1 MDERKQIVH
10 QLNEIDKKLSQLKAE
25 QESLLIERQKLLQ
38 QDEQLLSNNFNQYAP
53 VEDKIELFLSYFK
66 GRPDIYPFRWE
77 SKNGRSG
84 YSPACWNE
92 WQPKICNK
100 PKISCSDCNNQ
111 NFKVPD
117 KNAIFEHLK
126 GIKTIGIYPLLTD
139 NTTYLLAADFDKT
152 DWFESIIAFASSCE
166 TLKIPYILERS
177 RSGNGGH
184 IWIFFS
190 HPVQASDARKLGNA
204 LLSKTMDLYP
214 SLSFDCFDRLFP
226 NQDIMPEGG
235 FGNLIAL
242 PLQFSPR
249 QLGNSVFID
258 KEGLSYSDQW
268 AKLASIEKLSSAQ
281 LSQYLTELI
290 KTSSLI
296 DETTSDDSNNK
307 PWQRSE
313 TLKSGQTE
321 VIEVANCPEKITL
334 VLANQVYIP
343 ISNLPGKITSSLK
356 RCAVFANPEF
366 FKRQA
371 LRFSTIGTSRY
382 ICAAHIES
390 SYLILPRGCL
400 PEIENILS
408 QQKIE
413 IEYDNKRF
421 EGMPLSKIKFNGKL
435 KSQQA
440 KAVTALLDKDNGVF
454 VASTGFG
461 KTVTGLAL
469 IAKRKINTLILVHN
483 RQLAEQW
490 LERIKVF
497 LTNVDVG
504 SLLGGKDKLSYQVDV
519 ATYQSLVSR
528 NGLDIK
534 PAIEQYGQIIIDEC
548 HHLPASN
555 YEALIKSAHARY
567 IHGLTATPKRQD
579 GLEKL
584 MHFQLGGVVFKA
596 TTSNHKFEQ
605 HVKVINTII
614 GFPKS
619 WEDPEQKPHI
629 SEVYKYLV
637 LNQQRNQ
644 LIIKAVIESVN
655 NKRTIMIL
663 TERKEHITILAEMLT
678 SEGIN
683 VIELHGSIS
692 AKQRQQRIEKLQQH
706 DPNADTSENDR
717 NNRFVILATGKY
729 VGEGFDL
736 PYLDTLFI
744 TLPIAWKGI
753 LAQYAGRIQREWS
766 TKKVIQVYD
775 FVDDY
780 ITLKR
785 MWAKRE
791 KGYKALGYTFYEKQG
806 SLTLN

>member
-268 AKLASIEKLSSAQ
+268 AKLASIE
-281 LSQYLTELI
+281 
-290 KTSSLI
+290 
-296 DETTSDDSNNK
+296 
-307 PWQRSE
+307 
-313 TLKSGQTE
+313 
-321 VIEVANCPEKITL
+321 
-334 VLANQVYIP
+334 
-343 ISNLPGKITSSLK
+343 
-356 RCAVFANPEF
+356 
-366 FKRQA
+366 
-371 LRFSTIGTSRY
+371 
-382 ICAAHIES
+382 
-390 SYLILPRGCL
+390 
-400 PEIENILS
+400 NILS

-497 LTNVDVG
+497 LTNVEVG

-806 SLTLN
+806 SLTLH

>member
-1 MDERKQIVH
+1 ME
-10 QLNEIDKKLSQLKAE
+10 
-25 QESLLIERQKLLQ
+25 
-38 QDEQLLSNNFNQYAP
+38 
-53 VEDKIELFLSYFK
+53 
-66 GRPDIYPFRWE
+66 
-77 SKNGRSG
+77 
-84 YSPACWNE
+84 
-92 WQPKICNK
+92 
-100 PKISCSDCNNQ
+100 
-111 NFKVPD
+111 
-117 KNAIFEHLK
+117 
-126 GIKTIGIYPLLTD
+126 
-139 NTTYLLAADFDKT
+139 
-152 DWFESIIAFASSCE
+152 
-166 TLKIPYILERS
+166 
-177 RSGNGGH
+177 
-184 IWIFFS
+184 
-190 HPVQASDARKLGNA
+190 
-204 LLSKTMDLYP
+204 LYP

-258 KEGLSYSDQW
+258 KEGLPYSDQW
-268 AKLASIEKLSSAQ
+268 AKLASIEKMSPAQ
-281 LSQYLTELI
+281 LSKHLTELV
-290 KTSSLI
+290 KASSLI
-296 DETTSDDSNNK
+296 DEETSGDSNHK

-313 TLKSGQTE
+313 TSKSSQRE
-321 VIEVANCPEKITL
+321 IIKVANCPEKITL
-334 VLANQVYIP
+334 ILANQVYVP

-366 FKRQA
+366 FKRQT

-382 ICAAHIES
+382 ICSAHIES
-390 SYLILPRGCL
+390 DYLILPRGCL
-400 PEIENILS
+400 ADIENILS
-408 QQKIE
+408 QQNIAIE
-413 IEYDNKRF
+413 HDDKRF
-421 EGMPLSKIKFNGKL
+421 EGESLSKIKFNGKL
-435 KSQQA
+435 KNQQT
-440 KAVTALLDKDNGVF
+440 KAVTALLEKDNGVF

-469 IAKRKINTLILVHN
+469 VAKRKINTLILVHN

-497 LTNVDVG
+497 LTNIEVG

-534 PAIEQYGQIIIDEC
+534 PAIEKYGQIIIDEC

-567 IHGLTATPKRQD
+567 VHGLTATPKRQD

-596 TTSNHKFEQ
+596 TTSTHKFEQ
-605 HVKVINTII
+605 HVKVTNTRI

-619 WEDPEQKPHI
+619 WEVPEQKPHI
-629 SEVYKYLV
+629 SEVYKYLM

-644 LIIKAVIESVN
+644 LIIKAVVDSVN
-655 NKRTIMIL
+655 NNRTIMIL
-663 TERKEHITILAEMLT
+663 TERKEHITILADMLA
-678 SEGIN
+678 SEGVN

-692 AKQRQQRIEKLQQH
+692 AKQRQQRIEKLRQH
-706 DPNADTSENDR
+706 DPSTNTSG

-736 PYLDTLFI
+736 SYLDTLFI

-766 TKKVIQVYD
+766 TKEVIQVYD

-791 KGYKALGYTFYEKQG
+791 KGYKALGYTFDEQR
-806 SLTLN
+806 SFDLN

>member
-10 QLNEIDKKLSQLKAE
+10 QLTEIDTKLSRLKAE
-25 QESLLIERQKLLQ
+25 QESLLIARQKLLQ
-38 QDEQLLSNNFNQYAP
+38 LDGQLLANNFNQYAP

-92 WQPKICNK
+92 WQPKVCNK
-100 PKISCSDCNNQ
+100 PKISCTDCTNQ
-111 NFKVPD
+111 NFKTPD
-117 KNAIFEHLK
+117 NKAIFEHLK

-139 NTTYLLAADFDKT
+139 NTTYLLAADFDKK
-152 DWFESIIAFASSCE
+152 DWFESITAFANSCE
-166 TLKIPYILERS
+166 ALSIPYILERS

-204 LLSKTMDLYP
+204 LLNKTMELYP

-258 KEGLSYSDQW
+258 KEGLPYSDQW
-268 AKLASIEKLSSAQ
+268 AKLASIEKMSLAQ
-281 LSQYLTELI
+281 LSKHLTELI
-290 KTSSLI
+290 KASSLI
-296 DETTSDDSNNK
+296 DGQASDDSNHK

-313 TLKSGQTE
+313 ASKRGQTE
-321 VIEVANCPEKITL
+321 VIKVANCPEKITL

-343 ISNLPGKITSSLK
+343 ISNLPGKVTSSLK

-390 SYLILPRGCL
+390 DYLILPRGCL
-400 PEIENILS
+400 PDIENILS
-408 QQKIE
+408 QQKIA
-413 IEYDNKRF
+413 IEYDNKHF

-440 KAVTALLDKDNGVF
+440 KAVAALLEKDNGVF

-497 LTNVDVG
+497 LTNVEVG
-504 SLLGGKDKLSYQVDV
+504 SLLGGKEKLSYQVDV

-534 PAIEQYGQIIIDEC
+534 PAIERYGQNC
-548 HHLPASN
+548 RSSHL
-555 YEALIKSAHARY
+555 
-567 IHGLTATPKRQD
+567 
-579 GLEKL
+579 
-584 MHFQLGGVVFKA
+584 
-596 TTSNHKFEQ
+596 
-605 HVKVINTII
+605 
-614 GFPKS
+614 
-619 WEDPEQKPHI
+619 
-629 SEVYKYLV
+629 
-637 LNQQRNQ
+637 
-644 LIIKAVIESVN
+644 
-655 NKRTIMIL
+655 
-663 TERKEHITILAEMLT
+663 
-678 SEGIN
+678 
-683 VIELHGSIS
+683 
-692 AKQRQQRIEKLQQH
+692 
-706 DPNADTSENDR
+706 
-717 NNRFVILATGKY
+717 
-729 VGEGFDL
+729 
-736 PYLDTLFI
+736 
-744 TLPIAWKGI
+744 
-753 LAQYAGRIQREWS
+753 
-766 TKKVIQVYD
+766 
-775 FVDDY
+775 
-780 ITLKR
+780 
-785 MWAKRE
+785 
-791 KGYKALGYTFYEKQG
+791 
-806 SLTLN
+806 

>member
-10 QLNEIDKKLSQLKAE
+10 QLTEIDTKLSQLKAE
-25 QESLLIERQKLLQ
+25 QESLLIARQKLLQ
-38 QDEQLLSNNFNQYAP
+38 LDEQLLANNFNQYAP

-100 PKISCSDCNNQ
+100 PKVSCSDCNNQ
-111 NFKVPD
+111 NFKIPD
-117 KNAIFEHLK
+117 NKAIFEHLK
-126 GIKTIGIYPLLTD
+126 GIKTIGIYPLSTD
-139 NTTYLLAADFDKT
+139 NTTYILAADFDKA
-152 DWFESIIAFASSCE
+152 DWFETIIAFASSCE
-166 TLKIPYILERS
+166 ALNIPYILERS

-226 NQDIMPEGG
+226 NQNIMPEGG

-258 KEGLSYSDQW
+258 KDGLPFSDQW
-268 AKLASIEKLSSAQ
+268 AKLASIEKLSPVQ
-281 LSQYLTELI
+281 LSQCLTKLVGISGANNEI
-290 KTSSLI
+290 P
-296 DETTSDDSNNK
+296 SDDSDNK

-321 VIEVANCPEKITL
+321 AIKVANCPEKITL

-343 ISNLPGKITSSLK
+343 ISNLPGKVTSSLK

-371 LRFSTIGTSRY
+371 LKFPTIGTSRY

-390 SYLILPRGCL
+390 KYLILPRGCL
-400 PEIENILS
+400 PDIENILS
-408 QQKIE
+408 QQNIV

-440 KAVTALLDKDNGVF
+440 KAVTALLEQDNGVF

-497 LTNVDVG
+497 LTNIEVG

-555 YEALIKSAHARY
+555 YEALIKSVHARY

-596 TTSNHKFEQ
+596 TTSTYKFEQ
-605 HVKVINTII
+605 HVKVINTRI

-644 LIIKAVIESVN
+644 LIIRAVIESVN

-663 TERKEHITILAEMLT
+663 TERKEHITILAEMLA
-678 SEGIN
+678 SEDIN

-706 DPNADTSENDR
+706 DPSANISENDN

-753 LAQYAGRIQREWS
+753 LAQYAGRIQREWNA
-766 TKKVIQVYD
+766 KKVIQVYD

-791 KGYKALGYTFYEKQG
+791 KGYKALGYTFDEQR
-806 SLTLN
+806 SFELN

>member
-1 MDERKQIVH
+1 ME
-10 QLNEIDKKLSQLKAE
+10 
-25 QESLLIERQKLLQ
+25 
-38 QDEQLLSNNFNQYAP
+38 
-53 VEDKIELFLSYFK
+53 
-66 GRPDIYPFRWE
+66 
-77 SKNGRSG
+77 
-84 YSPACWNE
+84 
-92 WQPKICNK
+92 
-100 PKISCSDCNNQ
+100 
-111 NFKVPD
+111 
-117 KNAIFEHLK
+117 
-126 GIKTIGIYPLLTD
+126 
-139 NTTYLLAADFDKT
+139 
-152 DWFESIIAFASSCE
+152 
-166 TLKIPYILERS
+166 
-177 RSGNGGH
+177 
-184 IWIFFS
+184 
-190 HPVQASDARKLGNA
+190 
-204 LLSKTMDLYP
+204 LYP

-258 KEGLSYSDQW
+258 KEGLPYSDQW
-268 AKLASIEKLSSAQ
+268 SKLAFIEKLSPAQ

-290 KTSSLI
+290 KTSSFI
-296 DETTSDDSNNK
+296 DDATSDDSNNK

-313 TLKSGQTE
+313 TSKIGQTE
-321 VIEVANCPEKITL
+321 VIKVANCPEKITL
-334 VLANQVYIP
+334 VLANKIYIP

-382 ICAAHIES
+382 ICAAHIEDN
-390 SYLILPRGCL
+390 YLILPRGCL
-400 PEIENILS
+400 PDIENILS
-408 QQKIE
+408 QQNIA
-413 IEYDNKRF
+413 IEYDDKRF
-421 EGMPLSKIKFNGKL
+421 EGESLSKIKF
-435 KSQQA
+435 
-440 KAVTALLDKDNGVF
+440 NGVF

-469 IAKRKINTLILVHN
+469 IVKRKINTLILVHN

-497 LTNVDVG
+497 LTNAEVG

-534 PAIEQYGQIIIDEC
+534 PAIEKYGQIIIDEC

-584 MHFQLGGVVFKA
+584 MHFQLGDVVFKS
-596 TTSNHKFEQ
+596 TTSTTSTHKFEQ
-605 HVKVINTII
+605 HVKVINTRIA
-614 GFPKS
+614 FPKS

-629 SEVYKYLV
+629 SEVYKYLM

-644 LIIKAVIESVN
+644 LIIKAVIESVK
-655 NKRTIMIL
+655 NKRIVMVL

-678 SEGIN
+678 SEDIN

-692 AKQRQQRIEKLQQH
+692 AKQRQQRIGKLQQH
-706 DPNADTSENDR
+706 DPNAETSENNS

-791 KGYKALGYTFYEKQG
+791 KGYKALGYSFDEQK
-806 SLTLN
+806 SLDF

>member
-1 MDERKQIVH
+1 MDERKLIVQ
-10 QLNEIDKKLSQLKAE
+10 QLSEIDNKLSQLKAE
-25 QESLLIERQKLLQ
+25 QESLLIERQTLLQ
-38 QDEQLLSNNFNQYAP
+38 QDVQLLANNFNQYAP

-92 WQPKICNK
+92 WKPKLCNK
-100 PKISCSDCNNQ
+100 PKISCTDCNNQ
-111 NFKVPD
+111 NFKTPD
-117 KNAIFEHLK
+117 DKTIFEHLK
-126 GIKTIGIYPLLTD
+126 GIKTIGLYPLLTD
-139 NTTYLLAADFDKT
+139 NTTYLLAADFDKK
-152 DWFESIIAFASSCE
+152 DWFEAVTAFACSCE
-166 TLKIPYILERS
+166 VLNIPYILERS

-204 LLSKTMDLYP
+204 LLNKTMELYP

-258 KEGLSYSDQW
+258 KDGLPFSDQW
-268 AKLASIEKLSSAQ
+268 AKLASIEKLSPAQ

-290 KTSSLI
+290 KISSLI
-296 DETTSDDSNNK
+296 DEATSDDSNNK
-307 PWQRSE
+307 PWQRSQ
-313 TLKSGQTE
+313 TSKSGQTE
-321 VIEVANCPEKITL
+321 VIKVANCPEKIIL
-334 VLANQVYIP
+334 VLADQIYIP
-343 ISNLPGKITSSLK
+343 ILKLPGKITSILK
-356 RCAVFANPEF
+356 RCAVFANPDF

-382 ICAAHIES
+382 ICSAHIES
-390 SYLILPRGCL
+390 NYLILPRGCL
-400 PEIENILS
+400 PEIKQILLQQNIA
-408 QQKIE
+408 
-413 IEYDNKRF
+413 IEYDDKRF
-421 EGMPLSKIKFNGKL
+421 EGVSLNKIKFNGKL
-435 KSQQA
+435 KSQQT
-440 KAVTALLDKDNGVF
+440 KAVTALLEKDSGVF

-469 IAKRKINTLILVHN
+469 IAKRKVNTLILVHN

-504 SLLGGKDKLSYQVDV
+504 YLLGGKDKLSYQVDV

-534 PAIEQYGQIIIDEC
+534 PAIEKYGQIIIDEC

-596 TTSNHKFEQ
+596 ITSSHKFEQ
-605 HVKVINTII
+605 HVKVVNSRIA
-614 GFPKS
+614 FPTQWS
-619 WEDPEQKPHI
+619 DPEQKPHI
-629 SEVYKYLV
+629 SEIYKYLL

-644 LIIKAVIESVN
+644 LIINAVIESVN
-655 NKRTIMIL
+655 NKRKIMIL
-663 TERKEHITILAEMLT
+663 TERKEHIMILAEMLA

-706 DPNADTSENDR
+706 VPSANTSENDS

-791 KGYKALGYTFYEKQG
+791 KGYKALGYAFVEQKV
-806 SLTLN
+806 LDL